1 MFNSTQKSFI
11 WLFQIELNDIK
22 WRNTERDLLNYTT
35 QDWTLVLELDTGKK
49 PDYRGKKEI
58 MSAHLSPIPKRYSE
72 HRIAIPDSYVVSHSP
87 IIFQPYNDA
96 QQ

>member
-1 MFNSTQKSFI
+1 MFNLTQKSFI

-49 PDYRGKKEI
+49 PDYVGAKK
-58 MSAHLSPIPKRYSE
+58 K
-72 HRIAIPDSYVVSHSP
+72 
-87 IIFQPYNDA
+87 
-96 QQ
+96 